1 MQSHRILFYGAAFL
15 LLIWTVFDGGNGG
28 LNGVY
33 GAEISDKFVATPCEK
48 YEVPEGLKDLPE
60 GFTVNCDEV
69 PEGLKDLPEG
79 FTNDKHVSCDVRG
92 EIMEGENPDQC
103 WAFQGNNTTGQRYKD
118 TNKGSCCHTVD
129 EEKSIPEYLKDI
141 VKLTKDEM

>member
-1 MQSHRILFYGAAFL
+1 MQSHRILFYGVAFL
-15 LLIWTVFDGGNGG
+15 LPIWTVFDGGNG
-28 LNGVY
+28 VY
-33 GAEISDKFVATPCEK
+33 GAEIPCDE
-48 YEVPEGLKDLPE
+48 YEV
-60 GFTVNCDEV
+60 
-69 PEGLKDLPEG
+69 PEG

-103 WAFQGNNTTGQRYKD
+103 WAFQGNDTTGQRYKD